1 MESTG
6 TISGENAAV
15 NEEIMDCDDCKTK
28 SGQWHGVLEVM
39 KISQNAVLAKENLQY
54 FQDCVKI
61 KKWEHEIATAFAKS
75 QKSVGDTVSAVD
87 GAGDKVDAD
96 NILLKLE
103 ELKQRRQVFE
113 REYISTPNPFVTYC
127 KMKSMLCH
135 IQEEDPESCDDLCKQ
150 FEALWKSITSRV

>member
-1 MESTG
+1 
-6 TISGENAAV
+6 V
-15 NEEIMDCDDCKTK
+15 NEEIKGCDDCQNK

-54 FQDCVKI
+54 FQNCVKI

-75 QKSVGDTVSAVD
+75 EKPVGDMVSAVD
-87 GAGDKVDAD
+87 GAGGNVDAD

-113 REYISTPNPFVTYC
+113 RDYISTPNPFVTYC
-127 KMKSMLCH
+127 KMKTLLCH
-135 IQEEDPESCDDLCKQ
+135 IQEEDPGSCDDLCEQ
-150 FEALWKSITSRV
+150 FEALWKSITSHV